1 MLLNF
6 TVSNWKSFKEKT
18 SLSMIASK
26 EKQHANHIQYLPEYK
41 LNVLP
46 IAVVF
51 GANAAGKSNLVKAI
65 DFAVGQMTP
74 ITRNRWIR
82 SGLTLKMSR
91 KTVSSSSRSR
101 LMTGC
106 TITILHLAMKALLLG
121 KNLNE
126 LVANA

>member
-65 DFAVGQMTP
+65 DFAVTDGHIHLLSLLNVM
-74 ITRNRWIR
+74 
-82 SGLTLKMSR
+82 KMECSVSNPPCRR
-91 KTVSSSSRSR
+91 KPVMRFR
-101 LMTGC
+101 
-106 TITILHLAMKALLLG
+106 
-121 KNLNE
+121 E
-126 LVANA
+126 P